1 MNTKAETAFD
11 AVQEAHKIA
20 FAPFVFQATVSLKKL
35 GIFSYIFENRK
46 RGGVSISQ
54 IGDALE
60 LDTYGVGVLLEIAES
75 SYIVA
80 QEEGNYR
87 LTKTG
92 YFLNYHETTRV
103 NLNFTNDVCYKGL
116 FHLPEA
122 IKNGTPEG
130 LQELGKWSTIYEGLS
145 QLPKDIQTS
154 WFEFDHH
161 YSDPIFDEALE
172 KLFTYNPSTIYDIG
186 GNTGKFAMNCLAKD
200 PKVKMRILDLPGQLK
215 KAIANITAKGFSD
228 RVIGQEVDWLSK
240 EPKKLP
246 KGADV
251 IWMCQF
257 LDCFSEAEISSII
270 STAVYAMDT
279 ETRLVII
286 ETYTDRQ
293 KFENARFALEATS
306 LYFTVMAN
314 GNSKMYP
321 STVLKQIINEA
332 GLFID
337 EDVAL
342 GEYHTMF
349 VCKKK

>member
-1 MNTKAETAFD
+1 MNTKATTAFD

-46 RGGVSISQ
+46 KGGVSIQQ
-54 IGDALE
+54 ISDALE
-60 LDTYGVGVLLEIAES
+60 LDAYGVGVLLEIALS
-75 SYIVA
+75 SHIVI
-80 QEEGNYR
+80 QEDEKFK

-116 FHLPEA
+116 YHMPEA

-130 LQELGKWSTIYEGLS
+130 LQELGNWSTIYEGLS
-145 QLPKDIQTS
+145 KLPKDVQTS

-172 KLFTYNPSTIYDIG
+172 KLFTYNPKIIYDIG
-186 GNTGKFAMNCLAKD
+186 GNTGKFAMSCLAKD
-200 PKVKMRILDLPGQLK
+200 PNVNMRILDLPGQLN
-215 KAIANITAKGFSD
+215 KALANIDAKGFAD
-228 RVIGQEVDWLSK
+228 RVIGQEIDWLSRH
-240 EPKKLP
+240 PKSLP

-257 LDCFSEAEISSII
+257 LDCFSETEISSII
-270 STAVYAMDT
+270 KTAADAMDKD
-279 ETRLVII
+279 TRLVII

-321 STVLKQIINEA
+321 STILKKLINEA
-332 GLFID
+332 ELYID
-337 EDVAL
+337 EDIAL

-349 VCKKK
+349 VCKKN